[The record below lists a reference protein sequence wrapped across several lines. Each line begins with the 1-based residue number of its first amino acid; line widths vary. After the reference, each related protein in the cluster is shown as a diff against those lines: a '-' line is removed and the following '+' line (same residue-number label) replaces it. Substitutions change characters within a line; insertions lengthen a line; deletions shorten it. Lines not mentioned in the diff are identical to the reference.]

1 MDMCEIA
8 QRAHQR
14 NRNSQSW
21 PSVRDADAISQWRCI
36 AQFIDAL
43 MRRWTPLSDKRRAW
57 LDDIVAKLERAEA
70 V

>member
-1 MDMCEIA
+1 MCEIA

-21 PSVRDADAISQWRCI
+21 PSAGDADAISQWRCI

-43 MRRWTPLSDKRRAW
+43 MRRWTPLSDKQCAW
-57 LDDIVAKLERAEA
+57 LREIVVRLEQVEA
-70 V
+70 A